1 MMTGKLIIPMIT
13 PFRENHLDREALD
26 AFARYAADN
35 RFSGLFAGSSTGGM
49 ASLSFEQHQ
58 EFLQWAIESNQGLDM
73 FAGITRSSLVETL
86 DMGKIAADLGYK
98 KLVAINPYYHK
109 YSQESI
115 TRFYDSILDAFD
127 LDVYA
132 YNNPSLS
139 GTEILPETVVRIRTE
154 HDNLKGIKDSGN
166 NLEKFSDFLKIPGL
180 EVFQG
185 KDALL
190 LDSLK
195 MGAYGGVCSSSNF
208 CLNTLKI
215 AQGSRDAASL
225 QEKTVR
231 LMALIAK
238 YETPGIQNYLF
249 RKLIMK
255 EKSPR
260 HYVNMPFG
268 DITGPPSDEQILDLV
283 VLK

>member
-1 MMTGKLIIPMIT
+1 MADKLIIPMIT
-13 PFRENHLDREALD
+13 PFRENHLDRDALD
-26 AFARYAADN
+26 SFVEYAAEN

-58 EFLQWAIESNQGLDM
+58 EFLQWAMELNQGLEM

-86 DMGKIAADLGYK
+86 EMGRIAADLGYG

-109 YSQESI
+109 YSQDSI
-115 TRFYDSILDAFD
+115 LRFYDSILDVFD

-139 GTEILPETVVRIRTE
+139 GIEILPQTVSRIRQE

-166 NLEKFSDFLKIPGL
+166 NLDKFSDFLKIPGL
-180 EVFQG
+180 EVYQG

-190 LDSLK
+190 LDSMK
-195 MGAYGGVCSSSNF
+195 MGASGGVCSSANF

-215 AQGSRDAASL
+215 VQGSPDAANI

-231 LMALIAK
+231 LMEIVAR

-255 EKSPR
+255 EKSPK

-268 DITGPPSDEQILDLV
+268 DITEPPSDERILDLV
-283 VLK
+283 LLK

>member
-1 MMTGKLIIPMIT
+1 MTGKLIIPMIT
-13 PFRENHLDREALD
+13 PFRNNHLDRDALD
-26 AFARYAADN
+26 AFMVYAAEN
-35 RFSGLFAGSSTGGM
+35 GFSGLFAGSSTGGM

-58 EFLQWAIESNQGLDM
+58 EFLQWALELNHGLEM
-73 FAGITRSSLVETL
+73 FAGITRSSLVETIE
-86 DMGKIAADLGYK
+86 MGRIAADLGYGK
-98 KLVAINPYYHK
+98 IVAINPYYHK
-109 YSQESI
+109 YSQDSI
-115 TRFYDSILDAFD
+115 VRFYDSILDAFD

-139 GTEILPETVVRIRTE
+139 GTEILPQTVSRIRKE

-166 NLEKFSDFLKIPGL
+166 NLDKFSEFLKIPGL
-180 EVFQG
+180 TVYQG
-185 KDALL
+185 KDSLL

-195 MGAYGGVCSSSNF
+195 MGASGGVCSSANF

-215 AQGSRDAASL
+215 VQGSSDASSI

-231 LMALIAK
+231 LMGILAR

-255 EKSPR
+255 EKSPK

-268 DITGPPSDEQILDLV
+268 DITEPPSDEQVLDLV
-283 VLK
+283 LLK